1 MMKIA
6 NLNSLRKAAFLFSV
20 FCVSLPL
27 SACGQSNTPQAP
39 NAPPPP
45 FQEQTVKLNI
55 SAPCDIEKTVLGMCM
70 VLDVVKDLPSRSQG
84 FDAYPI
90 HKIASVTDGNAVIFT
105 RGNEAMNFTYE
116 IDRQNPK
123 TITLVNLKKSFSK
136 TSEIEQRFDIINQKY
151 SPDEEFV
158 NEKKVAQRGVGKKHP
173 CKVGAFNQSL
183 CMINAILADRL
194 EQDPLLFGG
203 EILEI
208 LRVSENSYI
217 ISISR
222 NEGVDLYKYEF
233 NLSNDAVQLK
243 SRSYAITGTVPY

>member
-1 MMKIA
+1 MIKIID
-6 NLNSLRKAAFLFSV
+6 LKSFRKTAFLASV
-20 FCVSLPL
+20 FCISLPL
-27 SACGQSNTPQAP
+27 SACGQSNTPQTS
-39 NAPPPP
+39 NAAPPP

-55 SAPCDIEKTVLGMCM
+55 SVPCDVKKTVQGMCM
-70 VLDVVKDLPSRSQG
+70 VLDVVKDLPSRTPG

-105 RGNEAMNFTYE
+105 RGNQAMNFTYE

-123 TITLVNLKKSFSK
+123 TVTLVNLKKSFSK
-136 TSEIEQRFDIINQKY
+136 TSEIEQYYDIINQKY
-151 SPDEEFV
+151 RPDEDNV
-158 NEKKVAQRGVGKKHP
+158 NEQFVPPRNLGKKYP

-194 EQDPLLFGG
+194 EQDSVLSGG

-217 ISISR
+217 ISIGR

-233 NLSNDAVQLK
+233 NISNDAVQLK
-243 SRSYAITGTVPY
+243 SRSFAITGTEPY

>member
-1 MMKIA
+1 MMKIS
-6 NLNSLRKAAFLFSV
+6 NLKSFRKAASLLSV
-20 FCVSLPL
+20 FWISLPL
-27 SACGQSNTPQAP
+27 SACGKS
-39 NAPPPP
+39 NAPQVSNAAPPP

-55 SAPCDIEKTVLGMCM
+55 SGACDIKRTVLPMCM
-70 VLDVVKDLPSRSQG
+70 VLDVVKDLPSRTQG

-90 HKIASVTDGNAVIFT
+90 HKIDSVSDGYVAIFT
-105 RGNEAMNFTYE
+105 RGNQAMNFTYE
-116 IDRQNPK
+116 IEKPNQK